1 MSRHSHWAWIVKTYE
16 SVERVGP
23 RGKECRL
30 AAERWGWQK
39 AGRGEEVAAN
49 DEIITRSQ
57 APTQLHTQHTN
68 TYTNTHTTHKHN
80 RIQAPT
86 QLHPVCA
93 LCSMCCF
100 VLSIRCINTLI
111 THMAIFQ
118 YYELCKTRI
127 VKILHWSQCH
137 FCVQCIHY
145 TTVKCGAKRE
155 VTGLWL
161 EFAFRTAAATST
173 VSEKRQLS
181 VKRWIFF
188 WFACVPCLLILIRLI
203 RPAWSNLP
211 MAMQL
216 WQFG

>member
-1 MSRHSHWAWIVKTYE
+1 MSRHSHWAGIVKTYE

-93 LCSMCCF
+93 LWSMCCF
-100 VLSIRCINTLI
+100 VLSISLQLMYKYTNQWLVITHTEILWANLQNKDCQDTALI
-111 THMAIFQ
+111 TLSLLCTVYSL
-118 YYELCKTRI
+118 YYSEVRCKERRGDRAMIRI
-127 VKILHWSQCH
+127 CFSHCSSRLNSLREK
-137 FCVQCIHY
+137 
-145 TTVKCGAKRE
+145 TVEYKKM
-155 VTGLWL
+155 
-161 EFAFRTAAATST
+161 
-173 VSEKRQLS
+173 
-181 VKRWIFF
+181 
-188 WFACVPCLLILIRLI
+188 
-203 RPAWSNLP
+203 N
-211 MAMQL
+211 
-216 WQFG
+216 